1 MKTIT
6 GILVTYALAV
16 PATPATAQG
25 HYEYQIERIIS
36 SALTLAADAIDDAV
50 AAREARQRGPAGRGR
65 ETRGPEYTEKFD
77 KTVRL
82 GRNGRLEL
90 MNLSGDVQIIGASG
104 DDVKVSATKVTHA
117 ADEATGRTA
126 LTATTIE
133 VVERPGVVTISSQPT
148 RGRSTSVEV
157 NYVITVPTGTSLALR
172 TYSGDVNVT
181 NVSSDIRLNSLS
193 GDIVV
198 KDSKP
203 SMIEIDSVSG
213 DVSLEQAESERV
225 QVNSVSGD
233 IVFKGKLAKTGR
245 YELKTHSGD
254 VQVVTDGGASFEL
267 EAGTLSGDVSS
278 DFALKLTGS
287 GTGTSFGPR
296 DRGSR
301 RNGDIRG
308 VANDGGAVLSLHSFS
323 GDILIS
329 KR

>member
-6 GILVTYALAV
+6 GILVAYALAA
-16 PATPATAQG
+16 PAAPAAAQG

-36 SALTLAADAIDDAV
+36 SALTLAADALDDAV
-50 AAREARQRGPAGRGR
+50 ADRAARQRGPARGR

-90 MNLSGDVQIIGASG
+90 TNLSGNVEITGGSG
-104 DDVKVSATKVTHA
+104 DDVKVSATKVAHA
-117 ADEATGRTA
+117 ADEQTARTA

-133 VVERPGVVTISSQPT
+133 VIERSGVVTISAQPT

-157 NYVITVPTGTSLALR
+157 NYVISVPTGTSLALR
-172 TYSGDVNVT
+172 TYSGDVTVT

-198 KDSKP
+198 KDGKP

-213 DVSLEQAESERV
+213 DVSLEQAESERI

-245 YELKTHSGD
+245 YEFKTHSGD
-254 VQVVTDGGASFEL
+254 VQVITDEGASFVL

-287 GTGTSFGPR
+287 GTSFLPR
-296 DRGSR
+296 DRGPR
-301 RNGDIRG
+301 RNGDIHG
-308 VANDGGAVLSLHSFS
+308 VVSDGGAVLSLHSFS

>member
-6 GILVTYALAV
+6 GILMTYALAV
-16 PATPATAQG
+16 PAAPAAAQG
-25 HYEYQIERIIS
+25 RYEYQIERIIS
-36 SALTLAADAIDDAV
+36 SALTLAADALDDAV
-50 AAREARQRGPAGRGR
+50 ATRQRGPGQGR
-65 ETRGPEYTEKFD
+65 EARGPEYTDKFD

-90 MNLSGDVQIIGASG
+90 VNLSGDVAITGTSG
-104 DDVKVSATKVTHA
+104 EDVKVSATKVTHA
-117 ADEATGRTA
+117 TDEAAARAA
-126 LTATTIE
+126 LSATTID
-133 VVERPGVVTISSQPT
+133 VVERSGVVTISSQPT
-148 RGRSTSVEV
+148 RGRATSVEV
-157 NYVITVPTGTSLALR
+157 NYVISVPTGTSLILR
-172 TYSGDVNVT
+172 TYSGDVTVT
-181 NVSSDIRLNSLS
+181 NVSADIRLNSLS

-254 VQVVTDGGASFEL
+254 VQVVTDGGASFEV

-287 GTGTSFGPR
+287 GTGTSFVPR
-296 DRGSR
+296 DRGPR
-301 RNGDIRG
+301 RSGDIRG
-308 VANDGGAVLSLHSFS
+308 IANDGGAVLSLHSFS

>member
-6 GILVTYALAV
+6 GLLVTYALAV
-16 PATPATAQG
+16 PAAPATAQG

-36 SALTLAADAIDDAV
+36 SALTLAADALDDAV
-50 AAREARQRGPAGRGR
+50 ADRAGRQRGPGRGQ
-65 ETRGPEYTEKFD
+65 TRGPEYTEKFE

-90 MNLSGDVQIIGASG
+90 SNLSGDIEITGGSG
-104 DDVKVSATKVTHA
+104 DDVKVSATKVAHA
-117 ADEATGRTA
+117 PDEQTARAA

-133 VVERPGVVTISSQPT
+133 VVERSGVVTISAQPT
-148 RGRSTSVEV
+148 RGRTAGVEV
-157 NYVITVPTGTSLALR
+157 NYVISVPTGTSLALR
-172 TYSGDVNVT
+172 TYSGDVTVT

-198 KDSKP
+198 KDGKP

-213 DVSLEQAESERV
+213 DVSLEQTESERV

-245 YELKTHSGD
+245 YEMKTHSGD

-278 DFALKLTGS
+278 DFAVKLTGS
-287 GTGTSFGPR
+287 GTGTSFLPR
-296 DRGSR
+296 DRGPR